1 MRTVTIIDLTKRIRS
16 LQSVN
21 ESSTESYESNAH
33 VISENGS
40 VNDIKRCIEAGVRSN
55 QNVSINTYLELFD
68 ALVEKGN
75 VSSINKYGRF
85 IANEAVSK
93 VRDAKQ
99 TQVLLNRRLGR
110 IKSKISTKINNKLD
124 ELQDAHAN
132 NLNNSGSS
140 IPQSK
145 PPVAE
150 PMTAAEHIQQDKDN
164 AVVESYKLMIETA
177 ETNIV
182 CDRIIENY
190 DKISKR
196 FNIELLFNEN
206 TRKNGIY
213 DTVVELCNFIDTY
226 DMPTYVKFNTVIETA
241 WYGFE
246 RNGVQ
251 YKKRDILEA
260 AINFFAFK
268 EDGIK
273 ECKSI
278 LEATVLYDKSDSK
291 DLDVITEEEPEEDEK
306 SSSGFEEVA
315 RYYNNIAPKF
325 FNESSDN
332 FDKIFSDF
340 KKNDLKE
347 HPEKK
352 LKSLVTK
359 LYSLKPSEVIEGTPR
374 FFTWIRSFFILGAGA
389 FPVIGPIIMI
399 VSFACDKILS
409 IHMEKKELEQMNKA
423 FINEIKATKSKIDTT
438 KDKEKKDRLQKYL
451 KELEDAQKKIE
462 EKYFASLSDKELD
475 KAYDNKYASDDS
487 DDLDDFFNLGDM
499 MESVASYAESISE
512 SYEIINKESMFNLP
526 SMLDDTMVELV
537 SEAVAMYPDELYFE
551 SFASGISHC
560 IREEK
565 RQRSID
571 GGMDHFIRIN
581 ALENA
586 FIAAKTIKIHEDPK
600 TIDELALYLN
610 KLDEATQA
618 ISILIT
624 NESNRLLEA
633 SFTNTVRVAQM
644 KLRNMMQKMSD
655 KDRKISKD
663 IDVTMN
669 NLSKNAER
677 ALTNDNRE
685 SIIKGSIIPSASK
698 CIKLAITTGLAWLVN
713 PAIAVIGLL
722 AYIGTSMKFRS
733 KERQMIV
740 DELEIE
746 LKVCDKYLD
755 LAESRNDMKA
765 YKELLTIQRDLER
778 QLQRVKYKMAIKGDP
793 YRGVE
798 NVKNAYDKSSSYRK

>member
-1 MRTVTIIDLTKRIRS
+1 MRTVTITDLTKRIRS

-21 ESSTESYESNAH
+21 ESSTESYEQNARS
-33 VISENGS
+33 IAENGT
-40 VNDIKRCIEAGVRSN
+40 VNDIKRCIESGVRSN

-85 IANEAVSK
+85 IATEAVSK

-110 IKSKISTKINNKLD
+110 IKSKIGKKINNSID
-124 ELQDAHAN
+124 ELQDAHTN

-145 PPVAE
+145 APVAE

-164 AVVESYKLMIETA
+164 AVIESYRLMIETA
-177 ETNIV
+177 NVNVV

-196 FNIELLFNEN
+196 FNLELLFNEN
-206 TRKNGIY
+206 TRKNGVY

-246 RNGVQ
+246 RNAVQ
-251 YKKRDILEA
+251 YTKANILEA
-260 AINFFAFK
+260 AIDFFAFK
-268 EDGIK
+268 EDGLK

-278 LEATVLYDKSDSK
+278 LETTVLYDKSDSE
-291 DLDVITEEEPEEDEK
+291 DLDVITEKEPEDDEK

-315 RYYNNIAPKF
+315 KYYNNIAPKF
-325 FNESSDN
+325 FSESTED

-340 KKNDLKE
+340 KKNDLKD

-352 LKSLVTK
+352 LKALATK
-359 LYSLKPSEVIEGTPR
+359 LYSLKPSEIIEGTPKL
-374 FFTWIRSFFILGAGA
+374 FTWIRSFFIIGSGAI
-389 FPVIGPIIMI
+389 PVIGPILMI
-399 VSFACDKILS
+399 VSYACDKILS
-409 IHMEKKELEQMNKA
+409 IHMEKKELEQMDKA
-423 FINEIKATKSKIDTT
+423 FINEIKATKSKIETT
-438 KDKEKKDRLQKYL
+438 NDREKKDRLEKYL
-451 KELEDAQKKIE
+451 KEIEDAQKKIE
-462 EKYFASLSDKELD
+462 EKYYASLSDKELD
-475 KAYDNKYASDDS
+475 KVYDDKYSSNNNFD
-487 DDLDDFFNLGDM
+487 DDFFNLGDM

-512 SYEIINKESMFNLP
+512 SYQIINKESMFNLP
-526 SMLDDTMVELV
+526 SMLDDTMIELV

-551 SFASGISHC
+551 QFTSGISHC

-565 RQRSID
+565 KQRIID

-600 TIDELALYLN
+600 TIDELAIYLN
-610 KLDEATQA
+610 KLDEATKA
-618 ISILIT
+618 ISILIS
-624 NESNRLLEA
+624 NESNKLLEA
-633 SFTNTVRVAQM
+633 SFSNTVKVAQM
-644 KLRNMMQKMSD
+644 KLRNLMQKMSD

-669 NLSKNAER
+669 NLSKSAER

-722 AYIGTSMKFRS
+722 AYIATSMKFKS

>member
-1 MRTVTIIDLTKRIRS
+1 MRTVTITDLTKRIRS

-21 ESSTESYESNAH
+21 ESSTESYEQNAH
-33 VISENGS
+33 NIAENGT
-40 VNDIKRCIEAGVRSN
+40 VNDIKRCIESGVRSN

-85 IANEAVSK
+85 IATEAVSK

-110 IKSKISTKINNKLD
+110 IKSKITKKINNKLD

-145 PPVAE
+145 APVAE

-164 AVVESYKLMIETA
+164 AVVESYRQMIEIA
-177 ETNIV
+177 NVNVV

-196 FNIELLFNEN
+196 FNLELLFNEN
-206 TRKNGIY
+206 TRKNGVY

-246 RNGVQ
+246 RNAVQ
-251 YKKRDILEA
+251 YTKANILEA
-260 AINFFAFK
+260 AIDFFAFK
-268 EDGIK
+268 EDGLK

-278 LEATVLYDKSDSK
+278 LETTVLYDKSDSE
-291 DLDVITEEEPEEDEK
+291 DIDVITEEEPEEDEK

-315 RYYNNIAPKF
+315 KYYNNIAPKF
-325 FNESSDN
+325 FSESTED

-340 KKNDLKE
+340 KKNDLKD

-352 LKSLVTK
+352 LKALATK
-359 LYSLKPSEVIEGTPR
+359 LYSLKPSEIIEGTPKL
-374 FFTWIRSFFILGAGA
+374 FTWIRSFFIIGSGAI
-389 FPVIGPIIMI
+389 PVIGPILMI
-399 VSFACDKILS
+399 VSYACDKILS
-409 IHMEKKELEQMNKA
+409 MHMEKKELEQMNKA
-423 FINEIKATKSKIDTT
+423 FINEIKATKSKIETT
-438 KDKEKKDRLQKYL
+438 NDREKKDRLEKYL
-451 KELEDAQKKIE
+451 KEIEDVQKKIE
-462 EKYFASLSDKELD
+462 EKYYASLSDKELD
-475 KAYDNKYASDDS
+475 KVYDNKYSSDDGF
-487 DDLDDFFNLGDM
+487 DDDFFNLGDM

-512 SYEIINKESMFNLP
+512 SYQIINKESMFNLP
-526 SMLDDTMVELV
+526 SMLDDTMIELV

-551 SFASGISHC
+551 QFTSGISHC

-565 RQRSID
+565 NQRNID

-600 TIDELALYLN
+600 TIDELAVYLD
-610 KLDEATQA
+610 KLDEATKA
-618 ISILIT
+618 ISILIS
-624 NESNRLLEA
+624 NESNKLLEA
-633 SFTNTVRVAQM
+633 SFSNTVKVAQM
-644 KLRNMMQKMSD
+644 KLRNLMQKMSD

-685 SIIKGSIIPSASK
+685 SIIRGSIIPSASK

-722 AYIGTSMKFRS
+722 AYIGTSMKFKS

>member
-1 MRTVTIIDLTKRIRS
+1 MRTVTITDLTKRIRS

-21 ESSTESYESNAH
+21 ESSTESYEQNARS
-33 VISENGS
+33 IAENGT
-40 VNDIKRCIEAGVRSN
+40 VNDIKRCIESGVRSN

-85 IANEAVSK
+85 IATEAVSK

-110 IKSKISTKINNKLD
+110 IKSKISKKINNSID
-124 ELQDAHAN
+124 ELQDAHTN

-145 PPVAE
+145 APVAE

-164 AVVESYKLMIETA
+164 AVVESYKQMIETA
-177 ETNIV
+177 NVNVV

-196 FNIELLFNEN
+196 FNLELLFNEN
-206 TRKNGIY
+206 TRKNGVY

-246 RNGVQ
+246 RNAVQ
-251 YKKRDILEA
+251 YMKSDILEA
-260 AINFFAFK
+260 AIDFFAFK
-268 EDGIK
+268 EDGLK

-278 LEATVLYDKSDSK
+278 LETTVLYDKSDSE
-291 DLDVITEEEPEEDEK
+291 DLDVITEKEPEDDEK

-315 RYYNNIAPKF
+315 KYYNNIAPKF
-325 FNESSDN
+325 FSESTED

-340 KKNDLKE
+340 KKNDLKD

-352 LKSLVTK
+352 LKALATK
-359 LYSLKPSEVIEGTPR
+359 LYSLKPSEIIEGTPKL
-374 FFTWIRSFFILGAGA
+374 FTWIRSFFIIGSGAI
-389 FPVIGPIIMI
+389 PVIGPILMI
-399 VSFACDKILS
+399 VSYACDKIIS
-409 IHMEKKELEQMNKA
+409 IHMEKKELEQMDKA
-423 FINEIKATKSKIDTT
+423 FINEIKATKSKIETT
-438 KDKEKKDRLQKYL
+438 NDREKKDRLEKYL
-451 KELEDAQKKIE
+451 KEIEDAQKKIE
-462 EKYFASLSDKELD
+462 EKYYASLSDKELD
-475 KAYDNKYASDDS
+475 KVYDDKYSSNNNFD
-487 DDLDDFFNLGDM
+487 DDFFNLGDM

-512 SYEIINKESMFNLP
+512 SYQIINKESMFNLP
-526 SMLDDTMVELV
+526 SMLDDTMIELV

-551 SFASGISHC
+551 QFTSGISHC

-565 RQRSID
+565 KQRIID

-600 TIDELALYLN
+600 TIDELAIYLN
-610 KLDEATQA
+610 KLDEATKA
-618 ISILIT
+618 ISILIS
-624 NESNRLLEA
+624 NESNKLLEA
-633 SFTNTVRVAQM
+633 SFSNTVKVAQM
-644 KLRNMMQKMSD
+644 KLRNLMQKMSD

-669 NLSKNAER
+669 NLSKSAER

-722 AYIGTSMKFRS
+722 AYIGTSMKFKS

>member
-1 MRTVTIIDLTKRIRS
+1 MRTVTITDLTKRIRS

-21 ESSTESYESNAH
+21 ESSTESYEQNAH
-33 VISENGS
+33 NIVENGT
-40 VNDIKRCIEAGVRSN
+40 VNDIKRCIESGVRSN

-68 ALVEKGN
+68 ALIEKGN

-85 IANEAVSK
+85 IATEAVSK

-110 IKSKISTKINNKLD
+110 IKSKITKKINNKLD

-145 PPVAE
+145 APVAE

-164 AVVESYKLMIETA
+164 AVIESYRQMIETA
-177 ETNIV
+177 NVNVV

-196 FNIELLFNEN
+196 FNLELLFNEN
-206 TRKNGIY
+206 TRKNGVY

-246 RNGVQ
+246 RNAVQ
-251 YKKRDILEA
+251 YTKANILEA
-260 AINFFAFK
+260 AIDFFAFK
-268 EDGIK
+268 EDGLK

-278 LEATVLYDKSDSK
+278 LETTVLYDKSDSE
-291 DLDVITEEEPEEDEK
+291 DIDVITEEEPEENEK

-315 RYYNNIAPKF
+315 KYYNNIAPKF
-325 FNESSDN
+325 FSESTED
-332 FDKIFSDF
+332 FDKIFLDF
-340 KKNDLKE
+340 KKNDLE
-347 HPEKK
+347 DHPEKK
-352 LKSLVTK
+352 LKALATK
-359 LYSLKPSEVIEGTPR
+359 LYSLKPSEIIEGTPKL
-374 FFTWIRSFFILGAGA
+374 FTWIRSFFIIGSGVI
-389 FPVIGPIIMI
+389 PVIGPILMI
-399 VSFACDKILS
+399 VSYACDKILS
-409 IHMEKKELEQMNKA
+409 MHMEKKELEQMNKA
-423 FINEIKATKSKIDTT
+423 FINEIKATKSKIETT
-438 KDKEKKDRLQKYL
+438 NDREKKDRLEKYL
-451 KELEDAQKKIE
+451 KEIEDAQKKIE
-462 EKYFASLSDKELD
+462 EKYYASLSDKELD
-475 KAYDNKYASDDS
+475 KVYDDKYSSNDEFD
-487 DDLDDFFNLGDM
+487 DDFFNLGDM

-512 SYEIINKESMFNLP
+512 SYQIINKESMFNLP
-526 SMLDDTMVELV
+526 SMLDDTMIELV

-551 SFASGISHC
+551 QFTSGISHC

-565 RQRSID
+565 KQRNID

-600 TIDELALYLN
+600 TIDELAVYLDR
-610 KLDEATQA
+610 LDEATKA
-618 ISILIT
+618 ISILIS
-624 NESNRLLEA
+624 NESNKLLEA
-633 SFTNTVRVAQM
+633 SFSNTVKVAQM
-644 KLRNMMQKMSD
+644 KLRNLMQKMSD

-685 SIIKGSIIPSASK
+685 SIIRGSIIPSASK

-722 AYIGTSMKFRS
+722 AYIGTSMKFKS

>member
-1 MRTVTIIDLTKRIRS
+1 MRTVTITDLTKRIRS

-21 ESSTESYESNAH
+21 ESSTESYEQNAH
-33 VISENGS
+33 NIAENGT
-40 VNDIKRCIEAGVRSN
+40 VNDIKRCIESGVRSN
-55 QNVSINTYLELFD
+55 QNISINTYLELFD
-68 ALVEKGN
+68 ALIEKGN

-85 IANEAVSK
+85 IATEAVSK

-110 IKSKISTKINNKLD
+110 IKSKITKKINNKLD

-145 PPVAE
+145 APVAE

-164 AVVESYKLMIETA
+164 AVVESYRQMIETA
-177 ETNIV
+177 NVNVV

-196 FNIELLFNEN
+196 FNLELLFNEN
-206 TRKNGIY
+206 TRKNGVY

-251 YKKRDILEA
+251 YTKANILEA
-260 AINFFAFK
+260 AIDFFVFK
-268 EDGIK
+268 EDGLK

-278 LEATVLYDKSDSK
+278 LETTVLYDKSDSE
-291 DLDVITEEEPEEDEK
+291 DIDVITEEEPEEDEK

-315 RYYNNIAPKF
+315 KYYNNIAPKF
-325 FNESSDN
+325 FSESTED

-340 KKNDLKE
+340 KKNDLKD

-352 LKSLVTK
+352 LKALATK
-359 LYSLKPSEVIEGTPR
+359 LYSLKPSEIIEGTPKL
-374 FFTWIRSFFILGAGA
+374 FTWIRSFFIIGSGAI
-389 FPVIGPIIMI
+389 PVIGPILMI
-399 VSFACDKILS
+399 VSYACDKILS
-409 IHMEKKELEQMNKA
+409 MHMEKKELEQMNKA
-423 FINEIKATKSKIDTT
+423 FINEIKATKSKIETT
-438 KDKEKKDRLQKYL
+438 NDREKKDRLEKYL
-451 KELEDAQKKIE
+451 KEIEDVQKKIE
-462 EKYFASLSDKELD
+462 EKYYASLSDKELD
-475 KAYDNKYASDDS
+475 KVYDNKYSSDDGF
-487 DDLDDFFNLGDM
+487 DDDFFNLGDM

-512 SYEIINKESMFNLP
+512 SYQIINKESMFNLP
-526 SMLDDTMVELV
+526 SMLDDTMIELV

-551 SFASGISHC
+551 QFTSGISHC

-565 RQRSID
+565 KQRNID

-600 TIDELALYLN
+600 TIDELAVYLD
-610 KLDEATQA
+610 KLDEATKA
-618 ISILIT
+618 ISILIS
-624 NESNRLLEA
+624 NESNKLLEA
-633 SFTNTVRVAQM
+633 SFSNTVKVAQM
-644 KLRNMMQKMSD
+644 KLRNLMQKMSD

-685 SIIKGSIIPSASK
+685 SIIRGSIIPSASK

-722 AYIGTSMKFRS
+722 AYIGTSMKFKS